1 MPVNKNE
8 HRSSDDL
15 DDSKV
20 AMNIS
25 GVQNV
30 IFFLKYLYT
39 TIGLKMLV
47 WVCLVVFAALLDGLT
62 VGLFLPILEGSESD
76 NRFSNYIRKAFDVF
90 GIQYSLGAVLL
101 VMVMFYILR
110 SSFMIAQSM
119 YVSRIITR
127 LLIQLKSG
135 LVTKIFESKYQ
146 YFATKESGYF
156 INAATIEYDRI
167 TSACEKCMQL
177 VVSSGF
183 AIVYFA
189 MPMFVNPVLT
199 LAILLFGIP
208 ALYFLQKANKL
219 TKEYSIAATGINIQ
233 LQTYLIQALRS
244 YKYLK
249 ATNSSKNIVNKTV
262 QTAQDQGELS
272 YKQSVLSTII
282 SNGTEL
288 VLLLMVVSIL
298 FYYVQVKAV
307 VLIEVL
313 FLLFLLK
320 RAVGFA
326 LASYTD
332 YRKFLSSSGSIRVF
346 MALETD
352 LELEKE
358 EMISSGIDP
367 DFEKQLRFEGV
378 SFSYSDRT
386 EVLKE
391 INLIIEPKTTIAVVG
406 ASGSGKSTLVT
417 LLTGVIQPVRGGLY
431 LGADSYT
438 DLNQSILRKG
448 IGYVTQESVIFNDT
462 IRSNITMWQPNV
474 AEEVVRSVCAK
485 ANILDFIDS
494 LPDGFETRLGD
505 DGINISG
512 GQRQRISIAR
522 ELFKEVELLIFDE
535 ATSALD
541 TESEKEIQNNL
552 DDLRGEKTIILIAH
566 RLSTVR
572 NSDMVYVLKGGR
584 ILENGSYNDLMSAGG
599 EFKAMVDL
607 QALTD
612 DSIEL
617 PTGN

>member
-1 MPVNKNE
+1 
-8 HRSSDDL
+8 
-15 DDSKV
+15 
-20 AMNIS
+20 
-25 GVQNV
+25 
-30 IFFLKYLYT
+30 
-39 TIGLKMLV
+39 
-47 WVCLVVFAALLDGLT
+47 
-62 VGLFLPILEGSESD
+62 
-76 NRFSNYIRKAFDVF
+76 
-90 GIQYSLGAVLL
+90 
-101 VMVMFYILR
+101 
-110 SSFMIAQSM
+110 
-119 YVSRIITR
+119 
-127 LLIQLKSG
+127 
-135 LVTKIFESKYQ
+135 
-146 YFATKESGYF
+146 
-156 INAATIEYDRI
+156 
-167 TSACEKCMQL
+167 
-177 VVSSGF
+177 
-183 AIVYFA
+183 
-189 MPMFVNPVLT
+189 
-199 LAILLFGIP
+199 
-208 ALYFLQKANKL
+208 
-219 TKEYSIAATGINIQ
+219 
-233 LQTYLIQALRS
+233 
-244 YKYLK
+244 
-249 ATNSSKNIVNKTV
+249 
-262 QTAQDQGELS
+262 
-272 YKQSVLSTII
+272 
-282 SNGTEL
+282 
-288 VLLLMVVSIL
+288 MVVSIL

-307 VLIEVL
+307 ALIEVL